1 MSPFFESVKR
11 RMPHFFTGADVL
23 EYVPHTRSKS
33 INYLFDNCRNFV
45 INPKTNYLSNVEDDS
60 FRVVMS
66 IDYFQYTPEYLK
78 QLKEMH
84 RVSSKFVMF
93 SCAAAGRHIEDPP
106 PYYKNLVMSDFYNK
120 IDLDSMFET
129 YRFDVDYDRSDLYFW
144 GVKK

>member
-1 MSPFFESVKR
+1 MIDFFNSLKK
-11 RMPHFFTGADVL
+11 RMPHFFTGVDVL

-45 INPKTNYLSNVEDDS
+45 INPETNYLSNVEDDS

-66 IDYFQYTPEYLK
+66 IDYFQHTPEYLE

-93 SCAAAGRHIEDPP
+93 SCAAAGRRPNTSSN
-106 PYYKNLVMSDFYNK
+106 YYKNLVMSDFYNK

-129 YRFDVDYDRSDLYFW
+129 YKFDVDYDRSDLYFW